1 MTSIWRIGGGRGVE
15 IGGSRVVHGVAAV
28 AEQVSPR
35 GSSVMQGSCSKVP
48 VSSSGPC
55 LSGASTSAGPGFPF
69 EVRGLLGASGFQ
81 FLAGVGAAI

>member
-48 VSSSGPC
+48 VSSIDKFWLEFRLEKPREFW
-55 LSGASTSAGPGFPF
+55 LEIP
-69 EVRGLLGASGFQ
+69 
-81 FLAGVGAAI
+81 